1 MSMRDNTQNFVDTSS
16 EANWIRSLAEHG
28 ITVKPLDN
36 SNIMSLPESS
46 PIKRK
51 KQKVKKHEA
60 HGFKDVAGME
70 DAKNLIQESFINVIR
85 NKKQAKEYNLTPPSI
100 LLYGPPGCGKTFFA
114 EKIGEEAGVNFIRV
128 NPDTIASHYV
138 HGVQENVAELFR
150 KAEKKAPTILFFD
163 EFDAMAPKRTNHDES
178 QQNGEVNEFL
188 CLMNNASEKGI
199 YIIAATNHP
208 EYIDSSIL
216 RTGRL
221 SERIYIG
228 PPNKASRE
236 ALFRLSLSKIPKSDS
251 IDYCKLADA
260 TNGFNCSDITYI
272 VNIASRKMFNLCIAQ
287 KNKSL
292 LPVTQEVLEEV
303 ISKRCPS
310 LNSHELKE
318 FERIFS
324 EFSPKEPG
332 LTRRTIGFHY

>member
-1 MSMRDNTQNFVDTSS
+1 MQNNKNIDTSS

-28 ITVKPLDN
+28 IIVKPLDN
-36 SNIMSLPESS
+36 SNIMSLTESR

-51 KQKVKKHEA
+51 TQREKKHEA

-70 DAKNLIQESFINVIR
+70 EQKKLIMESFINVIR
-85 NKKQAKEYNLTPPSI
+85 NQKQAKEYNLTPPGI

-114 EKIGEEAGVNFIRV
+114 EKVGEEAGVNFIRV

-138 HGVQENVAELFR
+138 HGVQENVAELFK
-150 KAEKKAPTILFFD
+150 KAEKKAPTIIFFD
-163 EFDAMAPKRTNHDES
+163 EFDAMTPKRTNNDNL

-188 CLMNNASEKGI
+188 CMMNNASEKGI

-208 EYIDSSIL
+208 EYIDPSIL
-216 RTGRL
+216 RPGRID
-221 SERIYIG
+221 ERIYIG

-251 IDYCKLADA
+251 IDYCKLADV

-272 VNIASRKMFNLCIAQ
+272 VNIASRKMFNLCITQ

-292 LPVTQEVLEEV
+292 LPVTQELLEEV

-310 LNSHELKE
+310 INNHELRE
-318 FERIFS
+318 YERIYS
-324 EFSPKEPG
+324 EFSPKEHSI
-332 LTRRTIGFHY
+332 TRRTIGFH